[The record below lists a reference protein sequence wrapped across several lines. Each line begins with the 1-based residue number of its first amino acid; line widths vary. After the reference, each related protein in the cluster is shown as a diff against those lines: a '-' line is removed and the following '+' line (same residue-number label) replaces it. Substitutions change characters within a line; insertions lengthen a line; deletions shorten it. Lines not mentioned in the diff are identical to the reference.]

1 MGKARERRIF
11 LNEYKAISRAISTYE
26 DFSLLT
32 NHLVEGICMSFK
44 VKACSL
50 LLLYDDREKQ
60 LFHVS
65 TCGLSQK
72 YIGKGTIVVD
82 SENCAFFSGEAVFV
96 EDFQTDPRVQYPK
109 AAAEEGLVS
118 MLSVPIKIRSETIG
132 VIRIYND
139 EAWTIHP
146 DDIESFCSLAE
157 HLGLVIELNGL
168 KNFLDQVKGSLASLP
183 LRMLGDL

>member
-1 MGKARERRIF
+1 MGKAPERRIF
-11 LNEYKAISRAISTYE
+11 LKEYKAISRAISTYE

-32 NHLVEGICMSFK
+32 SHLVEGICMSFK
-44 VKACSL
+44 VKACS

-65 TCGLSQK
+65 TCGLSQQ
-72 YIGKGTIVVD
+72 YLGKGTIVVAGD
-82 SENCAFFSGEAVFV
+82 TCAFFSGEPVFV

-109 AAAEEGLVS
+109 HAADEGLVS
-118 MLSVPIKIRSETIG
+118 MLSVPIKIRTETIG
-132 VIRIYND
+132 IIRIYNN
-139 EAWTIHP
+139 ETWTIHD

-157 HLGLVIELNGL
+157 HLGLVIENNGL

>member
-1 MGKARERRIF
+1 M
-11 LNEYKAISRAISTYE
+11 STYE
-26 DFSLLT
+26 DFTLLT
-32 NHLVEGICMSFK
+32 GHLVEGICMSFK

-50 LLLYDDREKQ
+50 LLYDDREQQ

-65 TCGLSQK
+65 DHGLSRK
-72 YIGKGTIVVD
+72 YLDKGTIVVD
-82 SENCAFFSGEAVFV
+82 DRYCAFFSGQPIFIENL
-96 EDFQTDPRVQYPK
+96 QTDPRAQYPA

-118 MLSVPIKIRSETIG
+118 MLSVPIKFRTETIG
-132 VIRIYND
+132 ILRIYND

-146 DDIESFCSLAE
+146 DDVESFCSLGE